1 MIRIECIDLVTKQNI
16 SGVSSFKTLS
26 DVKDIQYYDYF
37 IIASET
43 SKHYEHLKYIC
54 SKVENKKILVEKP
67 LYDKTY
73 KLLESNNLIFTAYN
87 LRFHPV
93 LEKLKNEIEKEH
105 VYYVNAICGQY
116 LPTWRPDQD
125 YRLSYSAN
133 IEQGGGVLRDL
144 SHELDYLTWLF
155 GDINKIDSINTKV
168 SELDIN
174 SDDIFT
180 AIAVTKNKTILNV
193 TVDYISKAP
202 MRRLIIHTEN
212 KTIEADIIHNRIAIS
227 DRDTK
232 EDITFLDKKDKNH
245 TYKKMHESIIND
257 ELDVV
262 CSFDAGKKIVNLID
276 GIEFKEL

>member
-93 LEKLKNEIEKEH
+93 LEKLKNDDSEYVRRSVANNLNDISKDNPHLVIELARTSLGYSLKTDWLIKH
-105 VYYVNAICGQY
+105 ACRTLLKQGH
-116 LPTWRPDQD
+116 PD
-125 YRLSYSAN
+125 
-133 IEQGGGVLRDL
+133 VMV
-144 SHELDYLTWLF
+144 LF
-155 GDINKIDSINTKV
+155 GFPKPKHIEIVEFKLQNIVEMGESLEF
-168 SELDIN
+168 S
-174 SDDIFT
+174 F
-180 AIAVTKNKTILNV
+180 
-193 TVDYISKAP
+193 
-202 MRRLIIHTEN
+202 RLISRQQALGKLRLEYAIDFYKKNGSLSRKVFKISESDVKGN
-212 KTIEADIIHNRIAIS
+212 SKTVVKFHSFKAIS
-227 DRDTK
+227 TRK
-232 EDITFLDKKDKNH
+232 YYAGNH
-245 TYKKMHESIIND
+245 ALSVIANGQ
-257 ELDVV
+257 ELASLGFQVT
-262 CSFDAGKKIVNLID
+262 
-276 GIEFKEL
+276 